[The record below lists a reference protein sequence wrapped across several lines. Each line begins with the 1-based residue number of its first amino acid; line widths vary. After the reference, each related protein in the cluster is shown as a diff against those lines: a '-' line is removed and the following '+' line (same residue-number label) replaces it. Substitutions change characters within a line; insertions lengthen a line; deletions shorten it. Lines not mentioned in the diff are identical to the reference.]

1 MIGVSDTLRRV
12 IPIYII
18 LIIYI
23 FLSSFIKCT
32 SLEVF
37 FLSFINPLLLIM
49 ISFFTYRMTNDLYL
63 RNRKK
68 NIKFKNILIVLC
80 FYLLIYYLSG
90 LIFGFIKN
98 DSFNIIN
105 ISLLISILLEEFI
118 RYRLLLV
125 SNKKNNYI
133 LLTLLFIILDINI
146 LSLINNISSYLLVD
160 LIPIIL
166 INTLST
172 YLCVKVNLLSNL
184 IYRGIIFIISIMPL
198 IPDLEWG
205 LNSILLL
212 VLVLFSIYN
221 INRIDHINDRKSK
234 RRKSFLEKSLFSYG
248 LVILSVLFLM
258 FIIGFFKYQPIAILS
273 NSMKDYYARGDIVI
287 IEKVKSSDI
296 DNIKEKDIIY
306 YRYGN
311 RYITHRVVDIVLE
324 DGNHIFYTKGD
335 NNNDVD
341 PWSVKESDIVGVV
354 KGRIKYLGW
363 PSVWVYELLS

>member
-1 MIGVSDTLRRV
+1 MSDTLKRV

-37 FLSFINPLLLIM
+37 FSSFINPLLLII
-49 ISFFTYRMTNDLYL
+49 ISFFTYRMTNDFYL

-68 NIKFKNILIVLC
+68 NIKFKNILIILC

-90 LIFGFIKN
+90 LVFGFIKN

-105 ISLLISILLEEFI
+105 VSLLISVLLKEFI

-125 SNKKNNYI
+125 SKKKNNYI

-146 LSLINNISSYLLVD
+146 LSLFNNISSYLLIELV
-160 LIPIIL
+160 PIIL
-166 INTLST
+166 INILST
-172 YLCVKVNLLSNL
+172 YLCINVNILSNL
-184 IYRGIIFIISIMPL
+184 IYRGIIFLISIMPL

-205 LNSILLL
+205 LNNILLL
-212 VLVLFSIYN
+212 LLVFISIYS
-221 INRIDHINDRKSK
+221 INRIDLLNDRKSK
-234 RRKSFLEKSLFSYG
+234 KRKSFLEKSLFSYG
-248 LVILSVLFLM
+248 MVILSVLFLM
-258 FIIGFFKYQPIAILS
+258 FIIGFFRYQPIAILS

-311 RYITHRVVDIVLE
+311 KYITHRVVDIDVE
-324 DGNHIFYTKGD
+324 DGSYIFYTKGD

-341 PWSVKESDIVGVV
+341 PWRVKESDIVGLV
-354 KGRIKYLGW
+354 KCRIKYLGW